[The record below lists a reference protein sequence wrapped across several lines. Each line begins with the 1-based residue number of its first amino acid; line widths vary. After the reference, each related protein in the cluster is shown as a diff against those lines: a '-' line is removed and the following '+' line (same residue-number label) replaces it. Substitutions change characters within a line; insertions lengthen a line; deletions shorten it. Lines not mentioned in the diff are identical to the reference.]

1 MASKAFSYHF
11 NMFTVYHGTAR
22 SRHNSQFKALWRGDL
37 EASDPVTT
45 LPPLAVI
52 TNRGSTRN
60 LRGDAWVDPLL
71 AGEAGVTHHKVDAG
85 DIAAAVAACAR
96 DGAET
101 IVVNGGDGTVGLVFA
116 ALLNSSA
123 SARLP
128 ALALLPAGKTNM
140 TGADWSLRGSPEA
153 ALTAV
158 LRARREGTLAQH
170 VITRPVLTLRQSA
183 EAPPLYGAFFGAAE
197 VVDGI
202 RFCRKHIYPLKMPN
216 AFSHAAAIGV
226 LLTRALFGGGGQM
239 AVENE
244 AQAIES
250 GTFFAVIVTALDE
263 MLLGIRAEH
272 GAMTSA
278 PLSYISLRPGLGAMR
293 AGLGALLRKRI
304 AAGAGR
310 TVERFARVSLAF
322 TGAYTLDGE
331 LYEADAAQP
340 LVLEGN
346 RTLDFIRL
354 PA

>member
-1 MASKAFSYHF
+1 MAGH
-11 NMFTVYHGTAR
+11 
-22 SRHNSQFKALWRGDL
+22 L

-71 AGEAGVTHHKVDAG
+71 AGEVGVTHHRVNAG
-85 DIAAAVAACAR
+85 EIAAAIAACAR
-96 DGAET
+96 EGAET

-116 ALLNSSA
+116 ALLNGGGFT
-123 SARLP
+123 RLP

-153 ALTAV
+153 ALAAV
-158 LRARREGTLAQH
+158 LKSRREGTLAKY

-183 EAPPLYGAFFGAAE
+183 TAAPLYGAFFGAAE

-216 AFSHAAAIGV
+216 AFSHAAAISV
-226 LLTRALFGGGGQM
+226 LLTRALFGGGGKM
-239 AVENE
+239 AVEDE
-244 AQAIES
+244 ARTIES

-272 GAMTSA
+272 AAKDNA
-278 PLSYISLRPGLGAMR
+278 PLSYISLRPGAGAML
-293 AGLGALLRKRI
+293 AGLSALLSKRI

-310 TVERFARVSLAF
+310 TVERLARVSLAF

-331 LYEADAAQP
+331 LYEANAAQP
-340 LVLEGN
+340 LVLEGD

-354 PA
+354 AAGT